1 VHFTK
6 NRFINMELQELSL
19 SEIKERSLLVLKFV
33 DKVCKDRGITYY
45 LAAGTLLGAVR
56 HKGFIPWDDDI
67 DIMMPRSDYERLI
80 REFPVNDDFEF
91 MTLHNC
97 QHFPFAFGKII
108 DLKTLK
114 KEPLRKKYQN
124 QGVEIDVFPIDNY
137 PDDLKEAEEWCN
149 TIKKTQDKMLRIC
162 APYAMGRN
170 LFRTIVK
177 NIIVALVHLLDDIKI
192 VSAHRLVIQLD
203 KLSQKY
209 NSQVTH
215 YCGIAAIAA
224 YGVKK
229 RNRNDVFS
237 GKAFLEFE
245 GNNYP
250 VPIGYDEYL
259 TDYYGDYMKLPPV
272 EKRQTHHLYK
282 AFWK

>member
-1 VHFTK
+1 
-6 NRFINMELQELSL
+6 MELQELSL
-19 SEIKERSLLVLKFV
+19 SEIKERSLLVLKFI

-124 QGVEIDVFPIDNY
+124 QGVCEYALPMQWDVTCFELSSKI
-137 PDDLKEAEEWCN
+137 
-149 TIKKTQDKMLRIC
+149 
-162 APYAMGRN
+162 
-170 LFRTIVK
+170 
-177 NIIVALVHLLDDIKI
+177 LL
-192 VSAHRLVIQLD
+192 S
-203 KLSQKY
+203 LSCTY
-209 NSQVTH
+209 WM
-215 YCGIAAIAA
+215 I
-224 YGVKK
+224 
-229 RNRNDVFS
+229 
-237 GKAFLEFE
+237 
-245 GNNYP
+245 
-250 VPIGYDEYL
+250 
-259 TDYYGDYMKLPPV
+259 
-272 EKRQTHHLYK
+272 
-282 AFWK
+282 